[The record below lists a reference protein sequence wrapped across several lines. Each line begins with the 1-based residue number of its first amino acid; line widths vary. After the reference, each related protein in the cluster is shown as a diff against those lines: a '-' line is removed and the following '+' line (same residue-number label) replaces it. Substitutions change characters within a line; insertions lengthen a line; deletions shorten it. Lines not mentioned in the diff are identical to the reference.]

1 MQEVKPSLLRGGMN
15 MMGGYGGCC
24 GGWLGGAWG
33 LGWVGFLL
41 NVLIIIGLV
50 ALVVWGVRRIAGLAL
65 PGDESGLSFPDQRAP
80 REILAARYASG
91 EIDRDQYRSM
101 LSDLG

>member
-1 MQEVKPSLLRGGMN
+1 

-24 GGWLGGAWG
+24 GGWFGGAWG

-41 NVLIIIGLV
+41 NVLIILGLV
-50 ALVVWGVRRIAGLAL
+50 ALVVWGVRRIASLASR
-65 PGDESGLSFPDQRAP
+65 GDTSGLSFPDQRSP
-80 REILAARYASG
+80 REILAARYARG
-91 EIDRDQYRSM
+91 EIDRDQYKNI